1 MYELVAVSRTPQIA
15 GPPLLTEI
23 GPIVAPTITWAR
35 SLSRPGSIAF
45 SCTPERL
52 PADVRSRLLDLA
64 RYPTEVWLRRDGQI
78 VHAGAVTGYQ
88 MQGSTL
94 TVTAPGLLSYL
105 GYMLIDSD
113 LTFTGVDQ
121 TAIGRELVDQWQRLP
136 YGHFG
141 IGTSS
146 IAPSGVLR
154 DRTYVAAEQ
163 HEVLN
168 RLTQLGA
175 AVNGFD
181 IDLDPATRALQL
193 VSPRQ
198 GADLSGAVVLDGRNI
213 TDAGVVVSVAAGDV
227 ASEAFGL
234 GGGSDTAIATRRS
247 NRARRAMFGRAGVTG
262 SFDGVTQP
270 ATLDAHTQA
279 LLDARAEQ
287 LFLPGPGLIPVADAD
302 VDSFGVGDTVT
313 YTFDAGL
320 GVQSGVFRVVEREVS
335 VNADGA
341 ESMAVR
347 FA

>member
-1 MYELVAVSRTPQIA
+1 MYELVAVTRTPQAA
-15 GPPLLTEI
+15 GPPLLAEI
-23 GPIVAPTITWAR
+23 GPIVAPTITWTR

-52 PADVRSRLLDLA
+52 PAEVRFRLRDLA
-64 RYPTEVWLRRDGQI
+64 RYPIEVWLRRDGEI

-88 MQGSTL
+88 MQGTTL

-105 GYMLIDSD
+105 GYMLIDAD

-141 IGTSS
+141 IDTTVV
-146 IAPSGVLR
+146 ALSGVLR
-154 DRTYVAAEQ
+154 DRAYIAAEQ
-163 HEVLN
+163 HEVLS

-175 AVNGFD
+175 AINGFD
-181 IDLDPATRALQL
+181 IDVDPATRALL
-193 VSPRQ
+193 LTSPRQ
-198 GADLSGAVVLDGRNI
+198 GVDLSDSVVLDGRNI

-234 GGGSDTAIATRRS
+234 GGGTETAIATRRS
-247 NRARRAMFGRAGVTG
+247 NRARRATFGRAGVTG

-279 LLDARAEQ
+279 LLDARGEQ

-302 VDSFGVGDTVT
+302 VGSFGVGDTVT
-313 YTFDAGL
+313 YAFDAGL
-320 GVQSGVFRVVEREVS
+320 GLQAGAFRVVEREVS
-335 VNADGA
+335 VDADGA
-341 ESMAVR
+341 EAMAVR